1 MFYRSLNRE
10 RDDDED
16 GDDEDEMVDRLAD
29 RMFNDR
35 LLGNE
40 EGEAQALEAQPQQR
54 EYLFGLIRV
63 RGQNTMDLCC
73 FRNLSKGFVYMLA
86 FVVIIL
92 ICLILYAACS

>member
-40 EGEAQALEAQPQQR
+40 EGEAQAL
-54 EYLFGLIRV
+54 
-63 RGQNTMDLCC
+63 GQCAGGGSMYNPGRLGWLCC
-73 FRNLSKGFVYMLA
+73 CRSRP
-86 FVVIIL
+86 
-92 ICLILYAACS
+92 

>member
-1 MFYRSLNRE
+1 MNRE
-10 RDDDED
+10 RDDEEED
-16 GDDEDEMVDRLAD
+16 DNEDEMVDRLAD

-40 EGEAQALEAQPQQR
+40 EGQEQVQEAPVQER
-54 EYLFGLIRV
+54 EYLFGQIRV
-63 RGQNTMDLCC
+63 RANNTMDLCC
-73 FRNLSKGFVYMLA
+73 FRNLSKGFVYMLG